1 MNKNRNAVRILRIT
15 GIFFAAVIFSILPAL
30 NVCAKQITFGKGSY
44 DFDGSGALCVYDMT
58 DEDIKNIL
66 EQKKT
71 TAIELNGCTITEPD
85 TLNQD
90 YLEIIILDNCEIKA
104 KNFKFNENLE
114 KLQIAD
120 YANGDMSFFED
131 NSFDTIWFQ
140 YCEFDNLKFLEK
152 LKSAEA
158 ISFFSCSLGSIKGVE
173 KVQGL
178 EYLEF
183 ANVGIED
190 ISLLKDNETLKTLKI
205 SSTCVT
211 DISPLENTSISCL
224 NIANSPIKSLRPLTK
239 MKNLDLLWA
248 ENTEMIYDKEIVDSL
263 NAKQDGLYEYSDD
276 AAEIQAEVRQLAKS
290 LVNDS
295 MTYEQKIRTITEYV
309 AGHIEYDYEHC
320 DTENNDDMV
329 SEYNTYALKHALDGK
344 GICVNY
350 AMLCDALFRECGI
363 ECYLQLSDEHIWNV
377 VRIGDDYRVVDATY
391 ISSGGF
397 QENNYLAKFEE
408 YSNVPGS
415 YPTRIYLMRRNIQP
429 DKIDEIGTVET
440 EENSQ
445 AQSQN
450 TVIICSAAAIV
461 IIILLVIVI
470 KKKKAKGSETAETV
484 NEYNNE
490 QNGNE
495 I

>member
-1 MNKNRNAVRILRIT
+1 MNKIGNTVKLLRIT
-15 GIFFAAVIFSILPAL
+15 GIFFVAAMFSILPAL
-30 NVCAKQITFGKGSY
+30 NVCAKQITSGKGSY

-90 YLEIIILDNCEIKA
+90 YLEIITLDNCKIKA

-114 KLQIAD
+114 NLQIVD
-120 YANGDMSFFED
+120 YANGDMSFFEN
-131 NSFDTIWFQ
+131 NSFDTIWFK

-205 SSTCVT
+205 RNTCVT
-211 DISPLENTSISCL
+211 DISPLENTNISCL
-224 NIANSPIKSLRPLTK
+224 DIANSPIKSLRPLTK

-295 MTYEQKIRTITEYV
+295 MTYEKKICTITEYV

-363 ECYLQLSDEHIWNV
+363 ECYLQLSDDHIWNV

-429 DKIDEIGTVET
+429 DEIDEIGTA
-440 EENSQ
+440 EEVNSQ

-461 IIILLVIVI
+461 IILLLVIVI